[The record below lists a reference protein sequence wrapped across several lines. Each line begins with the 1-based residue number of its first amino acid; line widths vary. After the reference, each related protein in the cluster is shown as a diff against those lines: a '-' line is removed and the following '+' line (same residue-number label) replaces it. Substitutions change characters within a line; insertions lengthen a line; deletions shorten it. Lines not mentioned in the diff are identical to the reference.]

1 MANHSPQPDLDD
13 DVAMTASRG
22 LVLFLILA
30 LSAAIALVAINTP
43 LEQDRLAALAMP
55 NIELSG
61 VANPV
66 TAVLLNFRGYDT
78 LLEVAVLFLAVVGIW
93 SMARHARVWVKP
105 SDDDPVLLIFAQ
117 LFLPLAVV
125 VAAYLFWLGADLP
138 GGAFQGGAILGGMGV
153 LWVAAAIW
161 LPTRWPPRRLQSW
174 LRLLLSLGLLAFTA
188 VSLFTLLRGDNLLQY
203 PFAWA
208 KTLIIIIESA
218 AVLSIGATLTLLF
231 IGGFP
236 KQREDQERKIDD

>member
-1 MANHSPQPDLDD
+1 MTNKPTLPDLDD
-13 DVAMTASRG
+13 DVEMTVGRS

-30 LSAAIALVAINTP
+30 LSTALAFVALNTP
-43 LEQDRLAALAMP
+43 LEQDRLAAVAIP
-55 NIELSG
+55 NLELSG

-78 LLEVAVLFLAVVGIW
+78 LLEVAVLFLTIVGIW

-105 SDDDPVLLIFAQ
+105 SDDDPVLLIFAR
-117 LFLPLAVV
+117 LFLPLAVII
-125 VAAYLFWLGADLP
+125 AAYLFWLGADLP

-161 LPTRWPPRRLQSW
+161 LPTKWRPEQLQSW
-174 LRLLLSLGLLAFTA
+174 LRLLLSVGLLAFTA
-188 VSLFTLLRGDNLLQY
+188 VALFTLLLGDSLLQY
-203 PFAWA
+203 PLEWA

-236 KQREDQERKIDD
+236 KQKKTD

>member
-1 MANHSPQPDLDD
+1 MANKPPVPDLND
-13 DVAMTASRG
+13 DVTMTAERG
-22 LVLFLILA
+22 LVLFLILILSVA
-30 LSAAIALVAINTP
+30 LAFVGLNTP
-43 LEQDRLAALAMP
+43 LEQDRLAAVAMP
-55 NIELSG
+55 NLELSG

-105 SDDDPVLLIFAQ
+105 SDDDPVLLIFAR
-117 LFLPLAVV
+117 LFLPLTVIF
-125 VAAYLFWLGADLP
+125 AAYLFWLGADLP

-161 LPTRWPPRRLQSW
+161 LPTRWRPEQLQSW
-174 LRLLLSLGLLAFTA
+174 LRLLLSVGLLAFTA
-188 VSLFTLLRGDNLLQY
+188 VALFTLLRGDSLLQY
-203 PFAWA
+203 PFASA

-236 KQREDQERKIDD
+236 QQKED